1 MISIQG
7 EENQSMG
14 SVEVCFLQ
22 RVLNIYCVAKQRPQA
37 DEFSEF
43 KHPRKSPRGAGRI
56 CVQTTEFVLS

>member
-7 EENQSMG
+7 GKNQSMG

-37 DEFSEF
+37 DESSEF
-43 KHPRKSPRGAGRI
+43 KHPRKSPQGAGRSLYSASEQNI
-56 CVQTTEFVLS
+56 